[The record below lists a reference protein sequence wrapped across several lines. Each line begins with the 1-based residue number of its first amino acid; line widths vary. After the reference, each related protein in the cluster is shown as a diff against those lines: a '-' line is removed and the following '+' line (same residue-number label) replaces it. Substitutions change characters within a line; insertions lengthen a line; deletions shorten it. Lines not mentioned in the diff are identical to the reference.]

1 MPRSERNIPL
11 EVFIASLACGFVI
24 DTLLVVNNYRDRD
37 NDQKAGKITLI
48 VYIGEKWGLRLYLI
62 SGLVGEFLMLFV
74 SKSYSENMLSP
85 TLLMIYLLSHF
96 ITYEKMQKIKRGK
109 ELNRI
114 LGLTARNIMIF
125 GILSIVS
132 ILI

>member
-1 MPRSERNIPL
+1 M
-11 EVFIASLACGFVI
+11 
-24 DTLLVVNNYRDRD
+24 
-37 NDQKAGKITLI
+37 

-62 SGLVGEFLMLFV
+62 TGLVGEFLMLFV

-85 TLLMIYLLSHF
+85 TLLMVYLLLHF

>member
-1 MPRSERNIPL
+1 
-11 EVFIASLACGFVI
+11 
-24 DTLLVVNNYRDRD
+24 
-37 NDQKAGKITLI
+37 
-48 VYIGEKWGLRLYLI
+48 
-62 SGLVGEFLMLFV
+62 MLFV

-85 TLLMIYLLSHF
+85 TLLMVYLLLHF

-109 ELNRI
+109 ELNHI

>member
-1 MPRSERNIPL
+1 LKNNFTGDIMILEKER
-11 EVFIASLACGFVI
+11 
-24 DTLLVVNNYRDRD
+24 
-37 NDQKAGKITLI
+37 
-48 VYIGEKWGLRLYLI
+48 
-62 SGLVGEFLMLFV
+62 
-74 SKSYSENMLSP
+74 SKSLKQWR
-85 TLLMIYLLSHF
+85 L
-96 ITYEKMQKIKRGK
+96 KMQKIKRGK

>member
-1 MPRSERNIPL
+1 M
-11 EVFIASLACGFVI
+11 V
-24 DTLLVVNNYRDRD
+24 
-37 NDQKAGKITLI
+37 
-48 VYIGEKWGLRLYLI
+48 
-62 SGLVGEFLMLFV
+62 
-74 SKSYSENMLSP
+74 
-85 TLLMIYLLSHF
+85 YLLLHF

-109 ELNRI
+109 ELNHI

>member
-1 MPRSERNIPL
+1 
-11 EVFIASLACGFVI
+11 
-24 DTLLVVNNYRDRD
+24 
-37 NDQKAGKITLI
+37 
-48 VYIGEKWGLRLYLI
+48 
-62 SGLVGEFLMLFV
+62 MLFV

-85 TLLMIYLLSHF
+85 TLLMVYLLLHF